1 MHNDYLIPVPEKLS
15 RVDLWLTRDNGLLLL
30 LVLFQQIGR

>member
-15 RVDLWLTRDNGLLLL
+15 RVGLWLMRDNGLLLL

>member
-1 MHNDYLIPVPEKLS
+1 MHNDYLIPVLEKLS
-15 RVDLWLTRDNGLLLL
+15 RVGLWLTRDNGLLLL

>member
-1 MHNDYLIPVPEKLS
+1 MHNDYLIPVPEKIS
-15 RVDLWLTRDNGLLLL
+15 RVALWLTRDNGLLLL